1 MYIAS
6 RAPPNGAMGHGNH
19 SHSMVSRGTT
29 QQSSAPYNRRIVLDV
44 IRRHGSISRKEI
56 VDQVSLSPQ
65 TVANITNDLETIGLI
80 VARRVTGAKSRGQP
94 PIAFELNANAGH
106 AIGISLEPGR
116 LSAALVN
123 LVGEVVGR
131 REVDVDTRDQRRA
144 LAAMVRVVNDL
155 RRRPST
161 AERIWGVGVA
171 LPGPLI
177 ETDIS
182 FIGPTAL
189 EGWKD
194 LAVFDELRDAT
205 RLQVFYSVDSVAGA
219 LGETLFGVARSLDDF
234 FYMHFGVGLGGTLVV
249 SRSAYRG
256 ANGNATEIGHIPI
269 VPGGKP
275 CYCGNAGCLERY
287 LSLHSLAEALGIESA
302 PDRDAQIAARLATYD
317 DPVLLSWCRQAADR
331 LRDAVCVIENMLDPR
346 AIVIGGSA
354 PKALVERLLELAQPL
369 HHSVRGGVAPASE
382 RILLSERQEDSS
394 ILGAAVLPIYDLL
407 SPRFE
412 VLQQDRRTETDV
424 GDLMGQRATP
434 KAGRL

>member
-1 MYIAS
+1 MPPAFGALGAAS
-6 RAPPNGAMGHGNH
+6 HGNLKA
-19 SHSMVSRGTT
+19 SMVSRGTT

-44 IRRHGSISRKEI
+44 IRRQGSISRKEI

-80 VARRVTGAKSRGQP
+80 VAKRVTGAKSRGQP

-106 AIGISLEPGR
+106 SIGISLEPGR

-131 REVDVDTRDQRRA
+131 REVDVDTHDQRRA
-144 LAAMVRVVNDL
+144 LAAMVRLVNEL
-155 RRRPST
+155 RRRPGT
-161 AERIWGVGVA
+161 AERIWGIGVA
-171 LPGPLI
+171 LPGPLVQ
-177 ETDIS
+177 TDIS
-182 FIGPTAL
+182 FIGPTVL

-194 LAVFDELRDAT
+194 LSVFDELRDTT

-234 FYMHFGVGLGGTLVV
+234 FYMHFGLGLGGTLVV
-249 SRSAYRG
+249 NRSAYRG
-256 ANGNATEIGHIPI
+256 AAGNATEIGHIPV

-287 LSLHSLAEALGIESA
+287 LSLHSLAEALGIAGE
-302 PDRDAQIAARLATYD
+302 PDRDAQIAARLERND

-331 LRDAVCVIENMLDPR
+331 LRDAICVIENMLDPR

-354 PKALVERLLELAQPL
+354 PKTLVERLLELAQPL
-369 HHSVRGGVAPASE
+369 HHSVRGGLAQPTE
-382 RILLSERQEDSS
+382 RVLLSERQEDSS

-434 KAGRL
+434 RAGRL